1 MKRLIFIV
9 LLFGAHNL
17 FAQENNFFQKSFSIH
32 NSPYVSSQLSFDD
45 SNLLINDSGN
55 KKSVTLAVVYSLLL
69 PGMGELYVG
78 DYSTGRYLTAAE
90 GALWLTYA
98 SFELYGTWVRDDAR
112 RFAATNA
119 GVNLSGQSSQFF
131 VDIGNYKNVYQYN
144 ERKLQERQVEKLY
157 NPNSVYSWSWDTD
170 GDRQKYRNLRIS
182 SDQAFNSTQFVI
194 GAIIANHIV
203 SAINA
208 ARLAISHN
216 SQDENLQSLRFD
228 TRILGSIG
236 NPHGIALKIS
246 KTF

>member
-1 MKRLIFIV
+1 MKLLIFLV
-9 LLFGAHNL
+9 LLFSVHNL
-17 FAQENNFFQKSFSIH
+17 FAQENNFFKKSFSLH
-32 NSPYVSSQLSFDD
+32 NNSYVGSQLSFDD
-45 SNLLINDSGN
+45 SNLLIKESGN
-55 KKSVTLAVVYSLLL
+55 RKSVTLAVVYSLLL

-112 RFAATNA
+112 RFAVTNA
-119 GVNLSGQSSQFF
+119 GVNLAGQSSQFF
-131 VDIGNYKNVYQYN
+131 VDIGNYNNVYQYN
-144 ERKLQERQVEKLY
+144 ERKLQERQEEKLY
-157 NPNSVYSWSWDTD
+157 NPNSTYSWSWNTD
-170 GDRQKYRNLRIS
+170 GDRQKYRSHRIS
-182 SDQAFNSTQFVI
+182 SDQAFNSTQFVV

-216 SQDENLQSLRFD
+216 NQDESLQSLRFD

-236 NPHGIALKIS
+236 NPQGIALKIS